1 MRTEHLHQTL
11 SPQAHAALFDTL
23 RHQAERERRAAVQ
36 RFGAGWPTGLRALA
50 QRLTAHRAHGAPAVR
65 LMEG

>member
-11 SPQAHAALFDTL
+11 SPQGHAALYDAL
-23 RHQAERERRAAVQ
+23 RQQAEWERRSAVQ

-50 QRLTAHRAHGAPAVR
+50 RRLTAHRAQGVPAVH